1 MMKLTLTI
9 LAASLGLM
17 LLSAC
22 SSESLKRN
30 TYQSL
35 QIMKQRECQQ
45 QPGDADC
52 PQSESYDKYNQ
63 KRQEELKQ

>member
-1 MMKLTLTI
+1 MPVLVRTTVSAVAL
-9 LAASLGLM
+9 LM
-17 LLSAC
+17 LLSC

-45 QPGDADC
+45 QPGGQDC
-52 PQSESYDKYNQ
+52 PDPQSYNQ
-63 KRQEELKQ
+63 YEKQREEELKK

>member
-1 MMKLTLTI
+1 
-9 LAASLGLM
+9 M
-17 LLSAC
+17 LLSC

-45 QPGDADC
+45 QPGGQDC
-52 PQSESYDKYNQ
+52 PDPQSYNQ
-63 KRQEELKQ
+63 YEKQREEELKK